1 MQFFSVLE
9 KVFYLHPTLLTIIH
23 FLNFFINF
31 QFVIKQ
37 LLTFDFCTNTMIVR
51 NENGGIDMID
61 QPMEFFRNLP
71 TKTCAHCGKE
81 IDEQH
86 EAYHNKCDDCVHE
99 E

>member
-1 MQFFSVLE
+1 MFC
-9 KVFYLHPTLLTIIH
+9 LHPTLLTIIH

-31 QFVIKQ
+31 HFVIKQ
-37 LLTFDFCTNTMIVR
+37 LLTFVFCTNTMIVR
-51 NENGGIDMID
+51 NGNGGIDMID

>member
-9 KVFYLHPTLLTIIH
+9 KVLLTSTLLTIIH

-31 QFVIKQ
+31 QFCYKTVVD
-37 LLTFDFCTNTMIVR
+37 FYFCTNTMIVR
-51 NENGGIDMID
+51 NGNGGIDMID

-71 TKTCAHCGKE
+71 TKTCAHWKE